1 MYGTIA
7 AWDSHADRQG
17 CFSFA
22 KGSGLGLLEKIVPK
36 SLKPLF
42 AKPEQHVTSGYRTI
56 TEYTPQFT
64 SWDGTL
70 YEQAQTRA
78 IVERIAV
85 ACSKL
90 KPEFVTP
97 EGSGGA
103 IPRVQRLVSSFPND
117 MMTWPDFLRRVA
129 TILFVETVAYVVPQY
144 DERDAGTIVGLWPM
158 KPSHTE
164 VVEYEG
170 EPWVRFHLLNGETQ
184 AFPFYDVAILTRFQ
198 LDSDIFGGGNIPLTP
213 TLRLMDAQ
221 RQAEEIALQTGADI
235 RFIGKLSGMVHE
247 KDMEKKRQRFSETN
261 LSTSNTTGLMVYDQ
275 TFEDIQQIKSEHYTI
290 DPDEMARID
299 KVLYAYFGINEK
311 ILNADFDELTWS
323 SFYESTIEPFG
334 IMLGERLSWM
344 LLSPT
349 QVRKGNRIMFSS
361 SYLEYAST
369 DSKIKVAKFLSEMG
383 AGTRNEVRDIF
394 QLPRVR
400 GGDVFTL
407 RGEIYMVDDENN
419 IIAESGGHSQH
430 DTTWSDGWDD
440 DLSDLDEP
448 DEDNA

>member
-22 KGSGLGLLEKIVPK
+22 QGSDLGLLEKIVPK

-42 AKPEQHVTSGYRTI
+42 AKPEQQVTGGYRTI

-129 TILFVETVAYVVPQY
+129 TILFVDTVAYVVPQY

-198 LDSDIFGGGNIPLTP
+198 LDSDIFGGGNLPLTP

-275 TFEDIQQIKSEHYTI
+275 TFEDIKQIKSEHYTI

-311 ILNADFDELTWS
+311 ILNADFDENTWS
-323 SFYESTIEPFG
+323 SFYESTIEPVG
-334 IMLGERLSWM
+334 IMLGERLSMM
-344 LLSPT
+344 LLTPT

-383 AGTRNEVRDIF
+383 TGTRNEVRDIF